1 MSRSY
6 PAQHIYKFNCPFF
19 PPSFFTRCGATYLSF
34 DSFIMRSGPFKLI
47 IIFSMMISDSISV
60 EDSLFEDRESLNH
73 AELWPD
79 EQALSSETTWI
90 IDSAPLPGEMAQT
103 FGSAPL
109 QGEMAPSFDPTP
121 LSDEMGSILDEALPF
136 SESPI
141 VGDGAATPFEPASYS
156 YETASLIESVP
167 VVKDPELYAADG
179 SNSCPNPLADRFP
192 GQPTAIKLYK
202 KTLER
207 NPGFKKIVLEAPAD
221 ENKFCWLLSRG
232 LLRWGA
238 CPSRK
243 SENTWPDGETY
254 VPPLG
259 FMPAWTLKNFA
270 LSMLLEIICGS
281 RFPLIL
287 T

>member
-6 PAQHIYKFNCPFF
+6 PAQHIYKFNCPFV

-34 DSFIMRSGPFKLI
+34 DSFIMRSRTFKLI
-47 IIFSMMISDSISV
+47 IIFSMLISDSTSV
-60 EDSLFEDRESLNH
+60 EEPLFEDWESLNH

-79 EQALSSETTWI
+79 DQALSSETKLI
-90 IDSAPLPGEMAQT
+90 IDPASLPV
-103 FGSAPL
+103 
-109 QGEMAPSFDPTP
+109 EMAPSFNPAP
-121 LSDEMGSILDEALPF
+121 LSDEMGSILDLTPPF

-156 YETASLIESVP
+156 YETASLIESAP
-167 VVKDPELYAADG
+167 VVEDPELYVAEG
-179 SNSCPNPLADRFP
+179 FNSCPNPLPDRLP
-192 GQPTAIKLYK
+192 GQPTAVKRYQE
-202 KTLER
+202 TLER
-207 NPGFKKIVLEAPAD
+207 NQGFKKIVLEAPAD

-281 RFPLIL
+281 RFQLIL